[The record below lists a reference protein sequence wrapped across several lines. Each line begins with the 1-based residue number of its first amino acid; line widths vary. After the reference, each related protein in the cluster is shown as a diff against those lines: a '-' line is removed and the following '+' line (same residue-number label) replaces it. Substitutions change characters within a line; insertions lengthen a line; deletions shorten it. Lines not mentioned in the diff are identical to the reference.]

1 MDIKEYLSELNIIYN
16 EKIENEEEIKR
27 LINKRDY
34 FDKKILEITKNFMKT
49 NEQFNQYLDAPKSE
63 QENVN
68 V

>member
-1 MDIKEYLSELNIIYN
+1 MEIKEYLEELGSVYN
-16 EKIENEEEIKR
+16 EKMENEEEIKR

-49 NEQFNQYLDAPKSE
+49 NKSESE

>member
-1 MDIKEYLSELNIIYN
+1 MDIKEYLSELNIVYN
-16 EKIENEEEIKR
+16 EKIENENQIKR

-49 NEQFNQYLDAPKSE
+49 NEQFNQYLDTSESE

>member
-1 MDIKEYLSELNIIYN
+1 MEIKEYLEELGKVYN
-16 EKIENEEEIKR
+16 EKMENENQIKQ

-49 NEQFNQYLDAPKSE
+49 NLDATKLE
-63 QENVN
+63 QENIN

>member
-1 MDIKEYLSELNIIYN
+1 MEIKEYLSELNIVYN

-49 NEQFNQYLDAPKSE
+49 NEQFNQYLDTSESE

>member
-1 MDIKEYLSELNIIYN
+1 MNIKEYLSELSSVYN
-16 EKIENEEEIKR
+16 EKMENEEEIKR

-34 FDKKILEITKNFMKT
+34 FDKKILEITKNFMET
-49 NEQFNQYLDAPKSE
+49 NQSESE

>member
-1 MDIKEYLSELNIIYN
+1 MNIKEYLSELSSVYS
-16 EKIENEEEIKR
+16 EKMENEEEIKR

-34 FDKKILEITKNFMKT
+34 FDKKILEITKNFMET
-49 NEQFNQYLDAPKSE
+49 NQPESE

>member
-1 MDIKEYLSELNIIYN
+1 MNIKEYLSELNIAYN
-16 EKIENEEEIKR
+16 EKMENEEEIKR

-34 FDKKILEITKNFMKT
+34 FDKKILEITKNFMET
-49 NEQFNQYLDAPKSE
+49 NQSESE

>member
-1 MDIKEYLSELNIIYN
+1 MDIKEYLSELSVVYN
-16 EKIENEEEIKR
+16 EKMENENQIKQ

-34 FDKKILEITKNFMKT
+34 FDKKILEITKNFMKI
-49 NEQFNQYLDAPKSE
+49 NLDADESK

>member
-1 MDIKEYLSELNIIYN
+1 MDIKEYLSELNIVYN

-49 NEQFNQYLDAPKSE
+49 NEQFNQYLDASESE
-63 QENVN
+63 QENIN

>member
-49 NEQFNQYLDAPKSE
+49 NEQFNQYLDASESE

-68 V
+68 A

>member
-1 MDIKEYLSELNIIYN
+1 MDIKEYLSELNIVYN

-49 NEQFNQYLDAPKSE
+49 NEQFNQYLDTSESE

>member
-1 MDIKEYLSELNIIYN
+1 MNIKEYLSELNIVYN
-16 EKIENEEEIKR
+16 EKMENEEEIKR

-34 FDKKILEITKNFMKT
+34 FDKKILEITKNFMET
-49 NEQFNQYLDAPKSE
+49 NQSESE

>member
-1 MDIKEYLSELNIIYN
+1 MNIKEYLSELSIAYN
-16 EKIENEEEIKR
+16 EKMENEEEIKR

-34 FDKKILEITKNFMKT
+34 FDKKILEITKNFMET
-49 NEQFNQYLDAPKSE
+49 NQSELE

>member
-1 MDIKEYLSELNIIYN
+1 MDIKEYLSELNIVYN

-49 NEQFNQYLDAPKSE
+49 NEQFNQYLDASESE